1 MAIELIKE
9 RYSNAINV
17 MEIGRPACL
26 DGNILQSGRPACL
39 DGNILQSGRP
49 DANAIRVGGET
60 TLPFLFG
67 EGGMPNAPVAAL
79 EILDCEPTDWP
90 DILREPFGDAIK
102 DPVRWARAAVE
113 KFGSKILSVRLQS
126 VHPDYGNRHPEES
139 VSVLKAIAKEV
150 KVPLIVIGC
159 GDDDKDNELLPKA
172 SQALKGENCLFGIA
186 TQENY
191 KTLTATC
198 LADGHSIIS
207 ESPIDVNIAKQV
219 NILISD
225 MGFDPKRIVMHTTMT
240 ALGYGMEYVYSIMER
255 SRLAAFTGDK
265 MLSMP
270 FILFVGAETWKV
282 KEAKDAGSRQG
293 VNWEIATSVAM
304 LQAGADIL
312 VVRHPDSAKAITAY
326 IKNMMKEEVS

>member
-1 MAIELIKE
+1 MAIELVKE
-9 RYSNAINV
+9 KYSNAINV
-17 MEIGRPACL
+17 VEIGRP
-26 DGNILQSGRPACL
+26 GTSV
-39 DGNILQSGRP
+39 
-49 DANAIRVGGET
+49 IRVGGET
-60 TLPFLFG
+60 ALPFLFK
-67 EGGMPNAPVAAL
+67 EGAMPNVPVTAL

-90 DILREPFGDAIK
+90 DTLREPFGKAIK
-102 DPVRWARAAVE
+102 DPVKWAKTAVE
-113 KFGSKILSVRLQS
+113 KFGSSFLCVRLQS
-126 VHPDYGNRHPEES
+126 AHPDYGNRPSGES

-150 KVPLIVIGC
+150 KVPLVVIGC
-159 GDDDKDNELLPKA
+159 GDDEKDNDLLPKA

-219 NILISD
+219 NILVSD
-225 MGFDPKRIVMHTTMT
+225 MGLDPKRIVMHTTMT

-255 SRLAAFTGDK
+255 SRLAAFMGDK

-270 FILFVGAETWKV
+270 FILLVGAETWKV
-282 KEAKDAGSRQG
+282 KEAREFGRNQG
-293 VNWEIATSVAM
+293 VNWEIATSVSM

-312 VVRHPDSAKAITAY
+312 VVRHPDSAKAVTNY
-326 IKNMMKEEVS
+326 INGMTKREGK

>member
-1 MAIELIKE
+1 MAIELVKE

-17 MEIGRPACL
+17 VEIGPPGASV
-26 DGNILQSGRPACL
+26 IK
-39 DGNILQSGRP
+39 
-49 DANAIRVGGET
+49 VGGET
-60 TLPFLFG
+60 ALPFLFK
-67 EGGMPNAPVAAL
+67 EGTMPHAPVTAL
-79 EILDCEPTDWP
+79 EILDSEPEDWP
-90 DILREPFGDAIK
+90 DTLRESYGDAIK
-102 DPVRWARAAVE
+102 DPVRWAKAAVE
-113 KFGSKILSVRLQS
+113 RFKTKLLCVRLQS
-126 VHPDYGNRHPEES
+126 VHPDYGNRSSAES
-139 VSVLKAIAKEV
+139 VSVLKAIAREV
-150 KVPLIVIGC
+150 KVPLIVTGC
-159 GDDDKDNELLPKA
+159 GDDDKDNDLLPKA
-172 SQALKGENCLFGIA
+172 SQALKGRNCLFGIA

-255 SRLAAFTGDK
+255 ARLAAFIGDK

-282 KEAKDAGSRQG
+282 KEAKEFGVRQG
-293 VNWEIATSVAM
+293 VNWEIATSVSL

-312 VVRHPDSAKAITAY
+312 VLRHPDSAGAVTSY
-326 IKNMMKEEVS
+326 IKEMMKEDGK

>member
-1 MAIELIKE
+1 MAIELVKE

-17 MEIGRPACL
+17 VEIGCP
-26 DGNILQSGRPACL
+26 GVSVIK
-39 DGNILQSGRP
+39 
-49 DANAIRVGGET
+49 VGGET
-60 TLPFLFG
+60 TLPFLFK
-67 EGGMPNAPVAAL
+67 EGGMPHTPITAL
-79 EILDCEPTDWP
+79 EILDCEPIDWP
-90 DILREPFGDAIK
+90 DTLREPFGEAIK
-102 DPVRWARAAVE
+102 NPIRWAKSAVE
-113 KFGSKILSVRLQS
+113 KFGSRLLCVRLQS
-126 VHPDYGNRHPEES
+126 VHPDYGNRSSGES

-159 GDDDKDNELLPKA
+159 GDNDKDNDLLPKA
-172 SQALKGENCLFGIA
+172 SQTLKGENCLFGIA
-186 TQENY
+186 GQENY

-255 SRLAAFTGDK
+255 SRLAAFMGDK

-270 FILFVGAETWKV
+270 FILFVGEETWKV
-282 KEAKDAGSRQG
+282 KEAKEFGRRQG
-293 VNWEIATSVAM
+293 VNWEIVTSVSM

-312 VVRHPDSAKAITAY
+312 VVRHPDSAMAVTKY
-326 IKNMMKEEVS
+326 IDAMMRK